1 MRRAARRGTGW
12 FGFDRD
18 PEAAR
23 AGIADLEQALA
34 DEGRPRS
41 EVEVTIG
48 PYMRQIDRDD
58 VKRYADAGVD
68 RLVVPAAAPNAA
80 GLPAVLDELAGRLY

>member
-1 MRRAARRGTGW
+1 M
-12 FGFDRD
+12 
-18 PEAAR
+18 
-23 AGIADLEQALA
+23 
-34 DEGRPRS
+34 
-41 EVEVTIG
+41 TIG